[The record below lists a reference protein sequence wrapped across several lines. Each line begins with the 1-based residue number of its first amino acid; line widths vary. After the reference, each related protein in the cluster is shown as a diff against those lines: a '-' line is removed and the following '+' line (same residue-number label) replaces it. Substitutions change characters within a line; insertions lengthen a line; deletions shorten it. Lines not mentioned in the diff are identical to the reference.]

1 MKEET
6 GKKSIKINIAKRDYP
21 LTVNSDEV
29 DAMHTAAKLVNDTL
43 ANFENTYSV
52 SSVQDLL
59 AMCALQLALKNVDK
73 KNMHN
78 DEEVEQTL
86 KSIHSLLDEV

>member
-21 LTVNSDEV
+21 LTVNADEV
-29 DAMHTAAKLVNDTL
+29 EAMQTAAKLVNDTL
-43 ANFENTYSV
+43 SNFENTYSV